1 MPHHI
6 SLLEGMGIHWTED
19 QPITRH
25 VRQQM
30 EKDGLIK
37 DIVDRLIGDKNAP
50 ETQQSR
56 RYRDLSGSERDYLCL
71 LRRVPE
77 EFRYEGSH
85 DFVVLI
91 KPHVATDPWDAIG
104 HLYIGNVPD
113 WLKESLAD

>member
-37 DIVDRLIGDKNAP
+37 DLVDRLIGDKNAP

-56 RYRDLSGSERDYLCL
+56 R
-71 LRRVPE
+71 
-77 EFRYEGSH
+77 
-85 DFVVLI
+85 
-91 KPHVATDPWDAIG
+91 
-104 HLYIGNVPD
+104 
-113 WLKESLAD
+113 